1 MNIDIKLDSKAMRKL
16 ISVVSSGVGA
26 VAAPWVTRPAARARA
41 RADEMRIL
49 AQGQADAEAILRGE
63 KLIDAAGELVLVA
76 TQGNQLAINTRG
88 EVQNRLEFQEL
99 KRQDNLQSIVRGAA
113 ENIGDAVS
121 EEPVDEDWIASFF
134 DLARDVSS
142 ASMQLLWSR
151 ILAGE
156 VSSPGSFSL
165 RTLDTLKKISKKE
178 AEAFQKLDEVI
189 ITDFIFNDPAEI
201 EKLTSINFD
210 SLLNLSNAG
219 LINMTFG
226 LVIQVKNR
234 SENGKFEGYTVD
246 TRNFV
251 VVFRGEDESAK
262 YEIGAITLTEVGRE
276 ILEVM
281 DRKPVN
287 WDFLRLIA
295 RDAKRNAVEMFFV
308 DGILKSAP
316 QTKIEPAEIRPD
328 ENKFGL

>member
-287 WDFLRLIA
+287 WDFLRVIA
-295 RDAKRNAVEMFFV
+295 RDAKRNALEMFFV
-308 DGILKSAP
+308 DGILKSDP
-316 QTKIEPAEIRPD
+316 QTKIEPAEARPD
-328 ENKFGL
+328 ESKFDL

>member
-26 VAAPWVTRPAARARA
+26 VAAPWVTRPAARA